1 MKNEEIRM
9 TKECR
14 SQNDESG
21 YETRSAMPASSIAPN
36 HPRIRLVASFEEL
49 IATPFR
55 DGVNAMCW
63 PRTLDGDFGEVVA
76 RLGLEQGITTLD
88 AEILHTLPLS
98 AAGQAAV
105 EAMLADHRLL
115 TEHGLEPVLNGI
127 NGYVQPEETGPV
139 RTDVCSWHVDSATCE
154 ADTWLCTYHG
164 ASSEGLPNEQA
175 IRRVDVPETRSLLLK
190 AYGGADD
197 EGFLEWL
204 NDHYY
209 DLHYAPLPGAKPYT
223 FGIGHLWRVATL
235 HEGCAV
241 PPCIHR
247 APDPVPGQM
256 RLLLIS

>member
-14 SQNDESG
+14 SQNDDSG
-21 YETRSAMPASSIAPN
+21 YETRSAMPASSLAPN

-49 IATPFR
+49 IATAFR

-88 AEILHTLPLS
+88 AEILHALPLS
-98 AAGQAAV
+98 AAAQAAV
-105 EAMLADHRLL
+105 EAILADHRLL

-127 NGYVQPEETGPV
+127 NGYVQPEDTGPV

-175 IRRVDVPETRSLLLK
+175 IRRVDVPETRALLLK
-190 AYGGADD
+190 AYGGVDDAD
-197 EGFLEWL
+197 FLEWL
-204 NDHYY
+204 SDHYY
-209 DLHYAPLPGAKPYT
+209 DLHYAPLPGSKPYT

-247 APDPVPGQM
+247 APDPVPRQM

>member
-21 YETRSAMPASSIAPN
+21 YETRSAMPASSLAPN

-88 AEILHTLPLS
+88 AEILHSLPLS

-105 EAMLADHRLL
+105 EAMLADHHLL
-115 TEHGLEPVLNGI
+115 TEHGLEPVLNEI

-175 IRRVDVPETRSLLLK
+175 IRRVAVPETRALLLK
-190 AYGGADD
+190 AYGGVDDAD
-197 EGFLEWL
+197 FLEWL
-204 NDHYY
+204 SDHYY
-209 DLHYAPLPGAKPYT
+209 DLHYAPLPEAVPYT

>member
-1 MKNEEIRM
+1 MH
-9 TKECR
+9 
-14 SQNDESG
+14 SPAFLSESHVCVVG
-21 YETRSAMPASSIAPN
+21 
-36 HPRIRLVASFEEL
+36 SFEEL

-55 DGVNAMCW
+55 DGVNALCW

-76 RLGLEQGITTLD
+76 KLGLGQGITTLD
-88 AEILHTLPLS
+88 AEMLHALALS
-98 AAGQAAV
+98 VAGQAAV
-105 EAMLADHRLL
+105 ESMLADHRLL

-139 RTDVCSWHVDSATCE
+139 RTDVCSWHADSATAE
-154 ADTWLCTYHG
+154 VDTWLCTYHG
-164 ASSEGLPNEQA
+164 DSSEGLPNDQA
-175 IRRVDVPETRSLLLK
+175 IRRVDVRETRALLLK
-190 AYGGADD
+190 AYGDADD
-197 EGFLEWL
+197 EAFREWL

-235 HEGCAV
+235 HDGCAA